1 MFYSPSTHGLYSLSL
16 HGKNMPSDVIE
27 MSEKEYADLSER
39 GFAISDPGISPTVE
53 DVVARERA
61 WRGYELSSVKWLRE
75 RHRDQLEI
83 EVDPTLSEAQFK
95 ELLVYMQALRDW
107 PQSSDFPNSERR
119 PVAPSWL
126 ANQTE

>member
-39 GFAISDPGISPTVE
+39 GFAISDPGVSPAVE
-53 DVVARERA
+53 DVVARERG

-83 EVDPTLSEAQFK
+83 EVAPTLSEAQFK

-107 PQSSDFPNSERR
+107 PQSPDFPNSEHR

>member
-1 MFYSPSTHGLYSLSL
+1 M
-16 HGKNMPSDVIE
+16 
-27 MSEKEYADLSER
+27 
-39 GFAISDPGISPTVE
+39 SDPGVSPTAE
-53 DVVARERA
+53 DVVAREQA
-61 WRGYELSSVKWLRE
+61 WRGYALSSVKWLRE

-95 ELLVYMQALRDW
+95 ALLVYMQALRDW
-107 PQSSDFPNSERR
+107 PQSSDFPNSEHR

>member
-16 HGKNMPSDVIE
+16 HGKNMPADVIE

-39 GFAISDPGISPTVE
+39 GFAISDPGVSPTIE

-83 EVDPTLSEAQFK
+83 EVAPTLSEAQFK
-95 ELLVYMQALRDW
+95 ELLMYMQALRDW
-107 PQSSDFPNSERR
+107 PQSPDFPNSEHR
-119 PVAPSWL
+119 PVAPSWI

>member
-16 HGKNMPSDVIE
+16 HGKNMPADVIE
-27 MSEKEYADLSER
+27 MSEKDYADLSER
-39 GFAISDPGISPTVE
+39 GFAISDEGASPTVE
-53 DVVARERA
+53 DALAQERA
-61 WRGYELSSVKWLRE
+61 WRGYELWSVKWLRE

-95 ELLVYMQALRDW
+95 ALLVYMQALRDW
-107 PQSSDFPNSERR
+107 PQSSDFPNSEHR
-119 PVAPSWL
+119 PVAPSWI